1 MIAFNSLIVLMLTFF
16 VGVLSGCGSDL
27 SSEDTTSTDTPNVR
41 GLLVAIE
48 SDAEL
53 LSNVQ
58 KGFEQTASVSLE
70 RFDGDAFFLDANA
83 PSTADTSSTSS
94 FTTTYTLE
102 TNVDEHDYVK
112 YDGNHLFIAPSRSMN
127 CCFIVDDIRLVEE
140 DAIALMPPQA
150 DDERS
155 IRIVATDPENAGAVE
170 VGSIALNDD
179 LTVEGLYTNESQLVS
194 ISSSAWWGAYG
205 NAFSSVSNW
214 QGQTTALDI
223 YDISDVTT
231 PTPQLHIELQAGF
244 VDSRKQGDR
253 VYLIAR
259 YTPSIEGY
267 VFYPDPN
274 SQQAIENQR
283 LLSELT
289 VSDVLPNVVI
299 NGSESQLL
307 AADDCDVANPE
318 HPLLPA
324 AIAYPTMTLMIAI
337 NLTDQSISNTRCY
350 FERADGVYV
359 SEDAIYLTQVE
370 AASSAALGSEA
381 RTFVH
386 SYALNEQLTYLGSGV
401 AEGSLYLSGVRDF
414 RINQHDGYLRLVT
427 TQYTNNAIDRV
438 DHKLSILQ
446 LNPTALSLD
455 LVATLPNEEHPEPI
469 GKPNEELYGVRFFG
483 DKLYLVTFERIDP
496 LYVLDLSNPTDP
508 LIAGELE
515 VTGFSDFLHPV
526 NDKLLMGLGQDEDN
540 LVKLELFNV
549 EGVPYSL
556 GSISLGKVEGAQ
568 SSYSEARYNRHAFT
582 YQVLNESTDRFLVP
596 ATLATSIEGVG
607 YQEEDRLYM
616 FELNDKDRAHTASMV
631 NVGFISA
638 VRDGWQASRNRSV
651 IDGDA
656 VYYINGTSVWSAP
669 WAVPE
674 WQNGP
679 L

>member
-1 MIAFNSLIVLMLTFF
+1 MIRFNALMVLTLAFF
-16 VGVLSGCGSDL
+16 VGVLSGCGSDS
-27 SSEDTTSTDTPNVR
+27 SSEDATSTDTPNAR
-41 GLLVAIE
+41 GLLVAVE

-70 RFDGDAFFLDANA
+70 RFDGDAFFLDTNA
-83 PSTADTSSTSS
+83 PIAADTSSTSS

-102 TNVDEHDYVK
+102 ANVDEHDYVK
-112 YDGNHLFIAPSRSMN
+112 YDGSHLFIAPSRGMD
-127 CCFIVDDIRLVEE
+127 CCFIVDDIRLAEE
-140 DAIALMPPQA
+140 DEIALIPPPV

-170 VGSIALNDD
+170 VGSIVLSDN

-223 YDISDVTT
+223 YDVSDVTA

-259 YTPSIEGY
+259 HTPSIEGF
-267 VFYPDPN
+267 VFYPD
-274 SQQAIENQR
+274 SQQAIENESV
-283 LLSELT
+283 LSELT
-289 VSDVLPNVVI
+289 ASDILPNVMI
-299 NGSESQLL
+299 NGVESQLL
-307 AADDCDVANPE
+307 AASDCDIADPE
-318 HPLLPA
+318 HALSPA
-324 AIAYPTMTLMIAI
+324 AIAYPTMTLMIVI

-350 FERADGVYV
+350 FERADGIYV

-370 AASSAALGSEA
+370 AASSAVLGSEA

-401 AEGSLYLSGVRDF
+401 AEGSLYLSGDRDF
-414 RINQHDGYLRLVT
+414 RINQHEGYLRIVT
-427 TQYTNNAIDRV
+427 TQYTNNSTDRV

-446 LNPTALSLD
+446 LNPTAASLD
-455 LVATLPNEEHPEPI
+455 LVATLPNDEHPEPI

-515 VTGFSDFLHPV
+515 VTGFSDFLHPI
-526 NDKLLMGLGQDEDN
+526 NDELLMGLGQDEDN

-549 EGVPYSL
+549 AGVPYSL
-556 GSISLGKVEGAQ
+556 GSISLGQIEGAQ

-582 YQVLNESTDRFLVP
+582 YQVLSESTDRFLVP

-651 IDGDA
+651 IDDDA

-674 WQNGP
+674 LQNGP

>member
-1 MIAFNSLIVLMLTFF
+1 MIRFNALMVLTLIFF
-16 VGVLSGCGSDL
+16 VGVLSGCGSD
-27 SSEDTTSTDTPNVR
+27 SSNEDTTSTDTPNAR
-41 GLLVAIE
+41 GLLVAVE

-70 RFDGDAFFLDANA
+70 RFDGDAFFLDTNA
-83 PSTADTSSTSS
+83 PIAADTSSTSS

-102 TNVDEHDYVK
+102 ANVDEHDYVK
-112 YDGNHLFIAPSRSMN
+112 YDGSHLFIAPSRGMD

-140 DAIALMPPQA
+140 DAIALIPPLVG
-150 DDERS
+150 DERS

-223 YDISDVTT
+223 YDVSDVTA

-259 YTPSIEGY
+259 HTPSIEGF
-267 VFYPDPN
+267 VFYPD
-274 SQQAIENQR
+274 SQQAIENESV
-283 LLSELT
+283 LSELT
-289 VSDVLPNVVI
+289 ASDILPNVMI
-299 NGSESQLL
+299 NGVESQLL
-307 AADDCDVANPE
+307 AASDCDIADPE
-318 HPLLPA
+318 HALSPA
-324 AIAYPTMTLMIAI
+324 AIAYPTMTLMIVI

-350 FERADGVYV
+350 FERADGIYV

-370 AASSAALGSEA
+370 ATSSAVLGSEA

-401 AEGSLYLSGVRDF
+401 AEGSLYLSGDRDF
-414 RINQHDGYLRLVT
+414 RINQHEGYLRIVT
-427 TQYTNNAIDRV
+427 TQYTNNSTDRV

-446 LNPTALSLD
+446 LNPTAASLD
-455 LVATLPNEEHPEPI
+455 LVATLPNDEHPEPI

-515 VTGFSDFLHPV
+515 VTGFSDFLHPI
-526 NDKLLMGLGQDEDN
+526 NDELLMGLGQDEDN

-549 EGVPYSL
+549 AGVPYSL
-556 GSISLGKVEGAQ
+556 GSISLGQIEGAQ

-582 YQVLNESTDRFLVP
+582 YQVLSESTDRFLVP

-651 IDGDA
+651 IDDDA

-674 WQNGP
+674 LQNGP

>member
-1 MIAFNSLIVLMLTFF
+1 MIRFNALMVLTLIFF
-16 VGVLSGCGSDL
+16 VGVLSGCGSD
-27 SSEDTTSTDTPNVR
+27 SSNEDTTSTDTPNAR
-41 GLLVAIE
+41 GLLVAVE

-70 RFDGDAFFLDANA
+70 RFDGDAFFLDTNA
-83 PSTADTSSTSS
+83 PIAADTSSTSS

-102 TNVDEHDYVK
+102 ANVDEHDYVK
-112 YDGNHLFIAPSRSMN
+112 YDGSHLFIAPSRGMD

-140 DAIALMPPQA
+140 DAIALIPPLV

-223 YDISDVTT
+223 YDVSDVTA

-259 YTPSIEGY
+259 HTPSIEGF
-267 VFYPDPN
+267 VFYPD
-274 SQQAIENQR
+274 SQQAIENESV
-283 LLSELT
+283 LSELT
-289 VSDVLPNVVI
+289 ASDILPNVMI
-299 NGSESQLL
+299 NGVESQLL
-307 AADDCDVANPE
+307 AASDCDIADPE
-318 HPLLPA
+318 HALSPA
-324 AIAYPTMTLMIAI
+324 AIAYPTMTLMIVI

-350 FERADGVYV
+350 FERADGIYV

-370 AASSAALGSEA
+370 ATSSAVLGSEA

-401 AEGSLYLSGVRDF
+401 AEGSLYLSGDRDF
-414 RINQHDGYLRLVT
+414 RINQHEGYLRIVT
-427 TQYTNNAIDRV
+427 TQYTNNSTDRV

-446 LNPTALSLD
+446 LNPTAASLD
-455 LVATLPNEEHPEPI
+455 LVATLPNDEHPEPI

-515 VTGFSDFLHPV
+515 VTGFSDFLHPI
-526 NDKLLMGLGQDEDN
+526 NDELLMGLGQDEDN

-549 EGVPYSL
+549 AGVPYSL
-556 GSISLGKVEGAQ
+556 GSISLGQIEGAQ

-582 YQVLNESTDRFLVP
+582 YQVLSESTDRFLVP

-631 NVGFISA
+631 NVGFILA

-651 IDGDA
+651 IDDDA

-674 WQNGP
+674 LQNGP